1 MDIKRSNS
9 DQDIDYLVNDDFLD
23 ISSLI
28 DKEVIIIG
36 ERHRNSSDEKLVRRL
51 IKKCKPDYVLVEAL
65 GDYKLLSTPTKK
77 RYLGK
82 DESEHYYGEFTKHWI
97 EISLEFNVS
106 FIGLE
111 YTAWSDEE
119 FQRLSLEET
128 FKIRETYWIKL
139 IEQYRRKGN
148 VLVVCGD
155 THLRTIKTDQLGEIS
170 PLYLKYNGK
179 ENSAVIR
186 SAEGEIE

>member
-1 MDIKRSNS
+1 MDIKRKNG
-9 DQDIDYLVNDDFLD
+9 DKGIDYLVNDSLLD
-23 ISSLI
+23 LSTLN
-28 DKEVIIIG
+28 DKELIVFG
-36 ERHRNSSDEKLVRRL
+36 ERHRCAEDEQLVRRL
-51 IKKCKPDYVLVEAL
+51 IKRWKPDYVLVEAL
-65 GDYKLLSTPTKK
+65 GDYTLLNTTTKK
-77 RYLGK
+77 RYLK
-82 DESEHYYGEFTKHWI
+82 FDESKHYYEAFTKHWI
-97 EISLEFNVS
+97 EISLEFNVP
-106 FIGLE
+106 FIGLD

-128 FKIRETYWIKL
+128 FKIRETHWIKL

-155 THLRTIKTDQLGEIS
+155 THLRTIKTSQLGDIS

-179 ENSAVIR
+179 DDSVVIR

>member
-1 MDIKRSNS
+1 MNGDKG
-9 DQDIDYLVNDDFLD
+9 IDYLVNDSLLD
-23 ISSLI
+23 LSTLQ
-28 DKEVIIIG
+28 DKELIILG
-36 ERHRNSSDEKLVRRL
+36 ERHREPEDEQLVRRL
-51 IKKCKPDYVLVEAL
+51 IKLWKPDYVLVEAL
-65 GDYKLLSTPTKK
+65 GDYTLLNTTTKK
-77 RYLGK
+77 RYLK
-82 DESEHYYGEFTKHWI
+82 LDESKHYYGEFTKHWI
-97 EISLEFNVS
+97 EISLEFNVP

-128 FKIRETYWIKL
+128 FKIRETHWIKL

-155 THLRTIKTDQLGEIS
+155 THLRTIKTSQLGDIS

-179 ENSAVIR
+179 DDSVVIR